1 MQETGY
7 LILLASAMLDVLDI
21 KFLRKLIM
29 FDILLRVIS
38 FLDRSKEFE
47 RIY

>member
-1 MQETGY
+1 
-7 LILLASAMLDVLDI
+7 MLDVLDI